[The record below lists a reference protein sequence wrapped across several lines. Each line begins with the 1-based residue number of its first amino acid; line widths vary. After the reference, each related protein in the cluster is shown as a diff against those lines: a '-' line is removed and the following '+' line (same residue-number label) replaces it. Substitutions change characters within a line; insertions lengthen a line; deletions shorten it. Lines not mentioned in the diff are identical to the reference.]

1 MSELVKSKPETLVE
15 KVLYLKKLC
24 YKDVQKPTKEDSLNE
39 ENSLICLAETMLK
52 TLLNDLNITI
62 DNKNKDNEQKL
73 KLINLYLNTFEQEVL
88 GSKSFEGNNV
98 TIENLILHLDSIITR
113 MEIRTTSWC
122 VIS

>member
-24 YKDVQKPTKEDSLNE
+24 YKDVQKPSKEDSLNE

-52 TLLNDLNITI
+52 TLLNDLNINIENT
-62 DNKNKDNEQKL
+62 NKDIEQKL
-73 KLINLYLNTFEQEVL
+73 KLINLYLNTFEKEVL

-122 VIS
+122 VVS

>member
-24 YKDVQKPTKEDSLNE
+24 YKDVKKPTKEDSLNE

-52 TLLNDLNITI
+52 TLLSDLNISIENT
-62 DNKNKDNEQKL
+62 NKDNEQKL

-122 VIS
+122 VVS